1 MEELIEYIKETFDE
15 PMLKIVNFMQNSN
28 LLISEM
34 KIDRVKDGD
43 KFINRTSPNIIET
56 SYLRLCDD
64 DPEFRH
70 NMMGEVFLHYLEYI
84 LRDVRANWKLD
95 INNLKQ
101 DLEDRK
107 SVV

>member
-43 KFINRTSPNIIET
+43 KFINRTS
-56 SYLRLCDD
+56 Y
-64 DPEFRH
+64 
-70 NMMGEVFLHYLEYI
+70 VYY
-84 LRDVRANWKLD
+84 
-95 INNLKQ
+95 
-101 DLEDRK
+101 
-107 SVV
+107 